1 MPASEPKEAATMNVV
16 QYLSG
21 RAIALDSW
29 LAIFFYLFFFHLLSA
44 SSCDCPPE
52 LCNLDGDV
60 LMPVFIFISALI
72 QLLCGLP

>member
-1 MPASEPKEAATMNVV
+1 MNVV

-29 LAIFFYLFFFHLLSA
+29 RAILGFLGGFFHLLSA
-44 SSCDCPPE
+44 SSCDCPPQ